1 MLILC
6 LSIKL
11 KEFVFLLIL
20 LNEVGSFKLPPPPA
34 AGFASLGP
42 IPKAYINWVLF
53 DEQFKYVSS
62 SSGFEQV
69 SASNTY
75 TTHTRTNLTLTKN
88 GYLYIYVSNET
99 PNIDVFFDNL
109 TVTHIRGPILEET
122 HYYPF
127 GGTLAGISSKSLN
140 FGDPTNKY
148 KYNGI
153 EQNNDFDLN
162 LYDAFYRNFDPQIG
176 RFWQIDPKLEL
187 SINMSPYAAMDN
199 NPILKS
205 DPLGDIAIIDDAIIG
220 FFKGLFR
227 KRSNFEGGAK
237 TRFGNAFRSAGR
249 HAANSAKI
257 YGGLFASDNNRSFFG
272 QVGEILSRFTWQL
285 PNTIAGFT
293 GAHIANMGRNVNWVD
308 YEAGATVLNV
318 GNKDWGGL
326 TLGSFILGDHTIEAD
341 PDNSL
346 FQHEYGHYLQ
356 SQAIGPRYFID
367 VALPSLYSASIKNR
381 GDYYGHM
388 NFHTEKDAS
397 TRSLIYFNNIDK
409 WNFDLNPIDRDPLR
423 EAIRRAVEKRKA
435 EMPHPG
441 DAGPAD
447 KRLNPLDK
455 Q

>member
-1 MLILC
+1 
-6 LSIKL
+6 
-11 KEFVFLLIL
+11 
-20 LNEVGSFKLPPPPA
+20 
-34 AGFASLGP
+34 
-42 IPKAYINWVLF
+42 
-53 DEQFKYVSS
+53 
-62 SSGFEQV
+62 
-69 SASNTY
+69 
-75 TTHTRTNLTLTKN
+75 
-88 GYLYIYVSNET
+88 
-99 PNIDVFFDNL
+99 VFFDNL
-109 TVTHIRGPILEET
+109 QVFHNRGPVLEET

-127 GGTLAGISSKSLN
+127 GLVQAGISSKALS
-140 FGDPTNKY
+140 FGGAENKY
-148 KYNGI
+148 KFNGI

-162 LYDAFYRNFDPQIG
+162 MYDAFYRNLDPQIG

-187 SINMSPYAAMDN
+187 SINISPYAAMDN

-205 DPLGDIAIIDDAIIG
+205 DPLGDIAIIDDAVIG

-257 YGGLFASDNNRSFFG
+257 YGGLFTSDNNRSFFG

-285 PNTIAGFT
+285 PNTIAGFA
-293 GAHIANMGRNVNWVD
+293 GAHIANMGWNVNSVD

-318 GNKDWGGL
+318 GNNDWGGL
-326 TLGSFILGDHTIEAD
+326 TLGSFILGDHTIKAD

-356 SQAIGPRYFID
+356 SQALGPRYFID
-367 VALPSLYSASIKNR
+367 IALPSFFDASITHRN
-381 GDYYGHM
+381 DYFGHM

-397 TRSLIYFNNIDK
+397 TRSLIHFNNLDK
-409 WNFDLNPIDRDPLR
+409 WDFYLNPIDRDPVR
-423 EAIRRAVEKRKA
+423 DAIRRAVEKRKA
-435 EMPHPG
+435 ENPHPG

-447 KRLNPLDK
+447 KHINPLDK